1 MSVDC
6 SPRPP
11 LPLAR
16 WNSALDAWET
26 PQISLLCGHSVLYSA
41 PWPTSG
47 SMHAGASYAPL
58 TSERRTG
65 ASGSSSLPGRSPTTV
80 LFKTPTSNLATNGG
94 SQHPAKRKQGGH
106 GPNLADEVEWLL
118 PTPTRAE
125 TTKASSD
132 LPCFK
137 GSPRLLPSPPLLFIL
152 PGSTSSGGGP
162 MPRPWP
168 GGKP

>member
-11 LPLAR
+11 LPLAH
-16 WNSALDAWET
+16 WNSARGAWET
-26 PQISLLCGHSVLYSA
+26 LQISLLCGHSVPYSA

-47 SMHAGASYAPL
+47 SMHVGASYGPL
-58 TSERRTG
+58 TSERRTA
-65 ASGSSSLPGRSPTTV
+65 ASGSSSLLGLPPTV
-80 LFKTPTSNLATNGG
+80 ALFKTPTSNLATNGG
-94 SQHPAKRKQGGH
+94 SQHPAKRKHGGH
-106 GPNLADEVEWLL
+106 GPTLADEVEWLL
-118 PTPTRAE
+118 PIPTRAK
-125 TTKASSD
+125 TTKASSG
-132 LPCFK
+132 LPCSE
-137 GSPRLLPSPPLLFIL
+137 GSPRLLPSPPPLFTL